1 MGWYQDIA
9 FPTLMRWNIGKNS
22 ILKKRTALLKHAYGN
37 ILEIGIGEGTNLPL
51 YPTNITHIATVEAY
65 PRKLKDSAIEVALFS
80 ESAAA
85 LHFDDNTFDT
95 VVLVLCQDLV
105 QIKMRK

>member
-51 YPTNITHIATVEAY
+51 YP
-65 PRKLKDSAIEVALFS
+65 
-80 ESAAA
+80 
-85 LHFDDNTFDT
+85 
-95 VVLVLCQDLV
+95 
-105 QIKMRK
+105 